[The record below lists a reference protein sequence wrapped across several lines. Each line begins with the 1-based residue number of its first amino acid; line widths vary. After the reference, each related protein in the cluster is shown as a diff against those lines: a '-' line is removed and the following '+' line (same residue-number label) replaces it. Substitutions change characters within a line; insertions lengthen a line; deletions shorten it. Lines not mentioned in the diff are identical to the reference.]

1 MLNLLGWSSTSFSL
15 VMGRVLSEASK
26 VVVEREREVKFIVA
40 SMIVGGHILLEG
52 VPGIAKTLT
61 ARVVSKLFKLSF
73 RRIQFTPDLLP
84 ADIIGTKV
92 FNPSTGEFEVR
103 KGPIFANI
111 ILADEIN
118 RASPRTQSALLEAMQ
133 ERQVTIEGE
142 TYKLPD
148 PFVVIA
154 TQNPIEMEG
163 TFPLPEAQLDRFL
176 IKLNV
181 DYPSDSG
188 LKEVLKR
195 IDEIEAAIEGLKP
208 VATAKDIQEARE
220 EVLRVRVDEGIYDYI
235 VSIVKETR
243 RHPAVR
249 LGASPR
255 GAIAIYKL
263 ARAWAVM
270 EGRDYVIP
278 DDVKEVAEPALTHR
292 IILKPEYEFEGYTA
306 SRVVKEVL
314 ASVKVPTP

>member
-1 MLNLLGWSSTSFSL
+1 MAKVLREAS
-15 VMGRVLSEASK
+15 RVLI
-26 VVVEREREVKFIVA
+26 ERELEVKFTVA
-40 SMIVGGHILLEG
+40 AMVVGGHILLEG

-61 ARVVSKLFKLSF
+61 ARVVASLFNLTF

-84 ADIIGTKV
+84 SDIIGTKV
-92 FNPSTGEFEVR
+92 YNPGKGVFEVK

-142 TYKLPD
+142 TFPLPK
-148 PFVVIA
+148 PFVVLA

-176 IKLNV
+176 IKLSV
-181 DYPSDSG
+181 DYPSSSG
-188 LKEVLKR
+188 LKQIIKR
-195 IDEIEAAIEGLKP
+195 IDSIEVELMALRP
-208 VATAKDIQEARE
+208 VASGDDILSAARE
-220 EVLRVRVDEGIYDYI
+220 VLTVRIDDAIYDYI
-235 VSIVKETR
+235 VEIVEATR
-243 RHPAVR
+243 KHPAVR

-255 GAIAIYKL
+255 GAIAILKL
-263 ARAWAVM
+263 ARVWALM

-278 DDVKEVAEPALTHR
+278 DDVKAVAKPSLIHR
-292 IILKPEYEFEGYTA
+292 VILKPEYEFEGYTA
-306 SRVVKEVL
+306 EKVIDEVL
-314 ASVKVPTP
+314 AQTPVPKP